1 MPDTRFIYPDT
12 SFIYIADIEFS
23 DGRKAVKIG
32 ISKDPKKRVKGG
44 KNTKAFG
51 YAKRAKLI
59 REFPAPAGMTPKIE
73 AAVKSGFRSHR
84 LPLQAEATE
93 IFKFSKKS
101 RLIACVQACIKDPAD
116 IGRIC
121 WSYGAF
127 GVLKSPNE
135 KLKLAERR
143 LPPWHSVNS
152 RIRLV
157 GKLEDKLVSRGC
169 WRGLYSPWLVGGLAS
184 NVLIEET
191 FAEIFMSYDVC
202 FFLNCIGDTVSSWS
216 RDSSYTIP
224 LITFTPSEEIDSDPL
239 FRPTFRA
246 KGCFDTWLLK
256 VTERYE
262 KVEFNRLD
270 TSISSFCGE
279 PIDDEMNTA
288 MLDGLKTH
296 VKSDEY
302 DFWRRFEVSNA

>member
-1 MPDTRFIYPDT
+1 MPDTRFIY
-12 SFIYIADIEFS
+12 FADLEFS

-84 LPLQAEATE
+84 LPLQANAAE

-127 GVLKSPNE
+127 GVLNSPNE
-135 KLKLAERR
+135 KLKLAKRPLLWYNENGRA
-143 LPPWHSVNS
+143 
-152 RIRLV
+152 RIVRE
-157 GKLEDKLVSRGC
+157 LEDKLVSRGC
-169 WRGLYSPWLVGGLAS
+169 RRGLSSPWLVRGLAS
-184 NVLIEET
+184 DILIEET
-191 FAEIFMSYDVC
+191 FAEIFVSYNIC
-202 FFLNCIGDTVSSWS
+202 FFLNCIGDTVSSWHL
-216 RDSSYTIP
+216 DSSYTMP
-224 LITFTPSEEIDSDPL
+224 RITFTPSDEIDSASL
-239 FRPTFRA
+239 FRPPFRA

-262 KVEFNRLD
+262 KVEFDRLD

-288 MLDGLKTH
+288 MLDGLRTH
-296 VKSDEY
+296 VKGD
-302 DFWRRFEVSNA
+302 